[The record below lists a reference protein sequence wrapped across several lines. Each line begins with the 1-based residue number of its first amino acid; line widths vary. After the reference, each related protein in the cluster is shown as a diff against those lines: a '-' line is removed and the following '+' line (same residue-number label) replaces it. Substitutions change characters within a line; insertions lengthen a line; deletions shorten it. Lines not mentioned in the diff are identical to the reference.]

1 MLFNRTCCFLLS
13 TLLVLPAFGDTV
25 TSSVLVGTD
34 GKPLTYTTPPKN
46 MLTGI
51 TNPGGYTQST
61 HSATYT
67 VGTDGKSLM
76 YRGKDTG
83 MKTQEVNAA
92 GSKIRVVD
100 ENIPAKPRAPK
111 PAPTGGG
118 SGGGTGGTSGGSGS
132 GSGASGGG
140 SGSGSGG
147 TGTGGTGGTGAG
159 GSGGSGSGGSGAGT
173 GAGAGSTGA
182 GAGATAKPT
191 VKGHIKGMS
200 TGAKVVGVLGAV
212 GGGVMVAESASG
224 QQQHS
229 GWDVAHGVG
238 GGVWA
243 GASIGSFFPGPGTAI
258 GAAVGAVVGG
268 AIAGSQLISETDCL
282 TDPVTGKF
290 TCCHTAFNKGERYA
304 DIGDYMFCVVDATAG
319 VPAQYGTRQCQQG
332 GSATAHSWWDG
343 LWQDDAWTPECEY
356 RYCNND
362 APKRGYDNYIVHTAD
377 TENFCWKWQC
387 ANGLVRVGDHCE
399 RAKAGAVGVA
409 SNGNGGNTKTEP
421 VVSDTSNER
430 YELAIAKIQAQR
442 NRVISMC
449 GANVAAT
456 STDNSKKNNKK

>member
-1 MLFNRTCCFLLS
+1 MRINVSIFVLS
-13 TLLVLPAFGDTV
+13 ALISWNAFAVDIA
-25 TSSVLVGTD
+25 D
-34 GKPLTYTTPPKN
+34 
-46 MLTGI
+46 I
-51 TNPGGYTQST
+51 TNSAAWTQT
-61 HSATYT
+61 NHTETYT
-67 VGTDGKSLM
+67 VGADGKSLF

-83 MKTQEVNAA
+83 MKLKTVAKA
-92 GSKIRVVD
+92 GDKISVTD
-100 ENIPAKPRAPK
+100 TSIPVKPRAPK
-111 PAPTGGG
+111 PTPTGGG

-140 SGSGSGG
+140 SGSGGAGSGG
-147 TGTGGTGGTGAG
+147 GSGSGTGGSGTGGTG
-159 GSGGSGSGGSGAGT
+159 SGSGAGT
-173 GAGAGSTGA
+173 GAGAGA
-182 GAGATAKPT
+182 GAGASAKPT

-258 GAAVGAVVGG
+258 GAAVGATVGG
-268 AIAGSQLISETDCL
+268 VIAGSQLFSETDCL
-282 TDPVTGKF
+282 TDPVTGEF

-304 DIGDYMFCVVDATAG
+304 DIGDYMFCVVDAADG

-332 GSATAHSWWDG
+332 GSATAYSWWDG

-362 APKRGYDNYIVHTAD
+362 APKPGFDKYIVHTAD

-387 ANGLVRVGDHCE
+387 AKGLVRVGNWCE
-399 RAKAGAVGVA
+399 RSKAGAAGGVA
-409 SNGNGGNTKTEP
+409 TGNGGNTETEP
-421 VVSDTSNER
+421 VITDTSKER

-442 NRVISMC
+442 NRVIRMC
-449 GANVAAT
+449 GVNNTAST
-456 STDNSKKNNKK
+456 STDNSNKTGKNNKK

>member
-13 TLLVLPAFGDTV
+13 TLLVLPAFADPV
-25 TSSVLVGTD
+25 VSSVLVGAD
-34 GKPLTYTTPPKN
+34 GAPLTYSAPNKGN

-83 MKTQEVNAA
+83 MKTQEVNAT

-100 ENIPAKPRAPK
+100 ENIPKKTPNPKPKPSPAPKPK
-111 PAPTGGG
+111 PAP
-118 SGGGTGGTSGGSGS
+118 
-132 GSGASGGG
+132 APEPEP
-140 SGSGSGG
+140 
-147 TGTGGTGGTGAG
+147 AP
-159 GSGGSGSGGSGAGT
+159 AP
-173 GAGAGSTGA
+173 
-182 GAGATAKPT
+182 KPKPG
-191 VKGHIKGMS
+191 VKGMS
-200 TGAKVVGVLGAV
+200 TGAKVAGVLGAV
-212 GGGVMVAESASG
+212 AGGAMVYDATSG

-229 GWDVAHGVG
+229 GWDAAQGVG
-238 GGVWA
+238 GGAIA

-304 DIGDYMFCVVDATAG
+304 DIGDHMFCVVDAADG

-332 GSATAHSWWDG
+332 GSATAYSWWDG

-362 APKRGYDNYIVHTAD
+362 APKPGFDKYIVHTAD

-387 ANGLVRVGDHCE
+387 ADGLVRVGNWCE
-399 RAKAGAVGVA
+399 RSKAGAGAAGGA
-409 SNGNGGNTKTEP
+409 SNGTGGNTETEP
-421 VVSDTSNER
+421 VITDTSKER

-442 NRVISMC
+442 NRVIRMC
-449 GANVAAT
+449 GVNNTAST
-456 STDNSKKNNKK
+456 STDNSNKTGKNNKK

>member
-1 MLFNRTCCFLLS
+1 MRINVSIFVLS
-13 TLLVLPAFGDTV
+13 ALISWNAFAVDIA
-25 TSSVLVGTD
+25 D
-34 GKPLTYTTPPKN
+34 
-46 MLTGI
+46 I
-51 TNPGGYTQST
+51 TNSAAWTQT
-61 HSATYT
+61 NHTETYT
-67 VGTDGKSLM
+67 VGADGKSLF

-83 MKTQEVNAA
+83 MKLKTVAKA
-92 GSKIRVVD
+92 GDKISVTD
-100 ENIPAKPRAPK
+100 TSIPVKPRAPK
-111 PAPTGGG
+111 PTPTGGG

-132 GSGASGGG
+132 GAGGASGGG
-140 SGSGSGG
+140 SGSGGAGSGSGAGG

-159 GSGGSGSGGSGAGT
+159 GSGGSGSGT
-173 GAGAGSTGA
+173 GAGSTGA
-182 GAGATAKPT
+182 GAGAGAKTT

-362 APKRGYDNYIVHTAD
+362 APKPGFDKYIVHTAD
-377 TENFCWKWQC
+377 TENFCWKWRC
-387 ANGLVRVGDHCE
+387 ADGLVRVGNWCE
-399 RAKAGAVGVA
+399 RSKAGAAGGA
-409 SNGNGGNTKTEP
+409 SNGTGGNTETEP

>member
-1 MLFNRTCCFLLS
+1 MRINVSIFVLS
-13 TLLVLPAFGDTV
+13 ALISWNAFAVDIA
-25 TSSVLVGTD
+25 D
-34 GKPLTYTTPPKN
+34 
-46 MLTGI
+46 I
-51 TNPGGYTQST
+51 TNSAAWTQT
-61 HSATYT
+61 NHTETYT
-67 VGTDGKSLM
+67 VGADGKSLF

-83 MKTQEVNAA
+83 MKLKTVAKA
-92 GSKIRVVD
+92 GDKISVTD
-100 ENIPAKPRAPK
+100 TSIPVKPRAPK
-111 PAPTGGG
+111 PTPTGGG

-132 GSGASGGG
+132 GGAG
-140 SGSGSGG
+140 SGSGAGG

-409 SNGNGGNTKTEP
+409 SNGNGGNTETEP
-421 VVSDTSNER
+421 VITDTSKER

>member
-1 MLFNRTCCFLLS
+1 MKINVSIFVLS
-13 TLLVLPAFGDTV
+13 ALISWNAFAVDI
-25 TSSVLVGTD
+25 SD
-34 GKPLTYTTPPKN
+34 
-46 MLTGI
+46 I
-51 TNPGGYTQST
+51 TNSAAWTQT
-61 HSATYT
+61 NHTETYT
-67 VGTDGKSLM
+67 VGADGQSLF

-83 MKTQEVNAA
+83 MKLKTVAKA
-92 GSKIRVVD
+92 GDKISVTD
-100 ENIPAKPRAPK
+100 TSIPVKPRAPK
-111 PAPTGGG
+111 PT
-118 SGGGTGGTSGGSGS
+118 GGGTGGTGAGAAGAGAGAAGSGT
-132 GSGASGGG
+132 
-140 SGSGSGG
+140 G
-147 TGTGGTGGTGAG
+147 TGTGGTGGSSSGTGAG
-159 GSGGSGSGGSGAGT
+159 GSGSGTGAGGSGSGAGAGT
-173 GAGAGSTGA
+173 GAGAGA
-182 GAGATAKPT
+182 GAAAKPT

-200 TGAKVVGVLGAV
+200 TGAKVAGVLGAV
-212 GGGVMVAESASG
+212 GGGVMVAESVSG

-229 GWDVAHGVG
+229 GWDVAQGVG
-238 GGVWA
+238 GGVIA

-304 DIGDYMFCVVDATAG
+304 DIGDYMFCIVDATAG

-377 TENFCWKWQC
+377 TENFCWKWEC
-387 ANGLVRVGDHCE
+387 VNGLVRVGDHCE
-399 RAKAGAVGVA
+399 RAKAGAAGVA
-409 SNGNGGNTKTEP
+409 SNGNGGNTETEP
-421 VVSDTSNER
+421 VVTDTSKER

-449 GANVAAT
+449 SVNVAST
-456 STDNSKKNNKK
+456 STTDNSTKNNKK

>member
-1 MLFNRTCCFLLS
+1 MRINVSIFVLS
-13 TLLVLPAFGDTV
+13 ALISWNAFAVDI
-25 TSSVLVGTD
+25 TD
-34 GKPLTYTTPPKN
+34 
-46 MLTGI
+46 I
-51 TNPGGYTQST
+51 TNSAAWTQT
-61 HSATYT
+61 NHTETYT
-67 VGTDGKSLM
+67 VGADGKSLF

-83 MKTQEVNAA
+83 MKLKTVAKA
-92 GSKIRVVD
+92 GDKISVTD
-100 ENIPAKPRAPK
+100 TSIPVKPRAPK
-111 PAPTGGG
+111 PTPTGGG

-132 GSGASGGG
+132 GAGGASGGG
-140 SGSGSGG
+140 SGSGGAGSGSGAGG

-159 GSGGSGSGGSGAGT
+159 GSGGSGAGT

-200 TGAKVVGVLGAV
+200 TGAKVAGVLGAV

-229 GWDVAHGVG
+229 GWDVAQGVG
-238 GGVWA
+238 GGVIA

-304 DIGDYMFCVVDATAG
+304 DIGDYMFCIVDATAG

-377 TENFCWKWQC
+377 TENFCWKWAC

-409 SNGNGGNTKTEP
+409 SNGNGGNTETEP

>member
-1 MLFNRTCCFLLS
+1 MRINVSIFVLS
-13 TLLVLPAFGDTV
+13 ALISWNAFAVDIA
-25 TSSVLVGTD
+25 D
-34 GKPLTYTTPPKN
+34 
-46 MLTGI
+46 I
-51 TNPGGYTQST
+51 TNSAAWTQT
-61 HSATYT
+61 NHTETYT
-67 VGTDGKSLM
+67 VGADGKSLF

-83 MKTQEVNAA
+83 MKLKTVAKA
-92 GSKIRVVD
+92 GDKISVTD
-100 ENIPAKPRAPK
+100 TSIPVKPRAPK
-111 PAPTGGG
+111 PTPTGGG

-140 SGSGSGG
+140 SGSG
-147 TGTGGTGGTGAG
+147 GA
-159 GSGGSGSGGSGAGT
+159 GSGGSGAGT
-173 GAGAGSTGA
+173 GAGAGA
-182 GAGATAKPT
+182 GASAKPT

-304 DIGDYMFCVVDATAG
+304 DIGDYMFCVVDAADG

-332 GSATAHSWWDG
+332 GSATAHSWWNG

>member
-1 MLFNRTCCFLLS
+1 MRINVSIFVLS
-13 TLLVLPAFGDTV
+13 ALISWNAFAVDIA
-25 TSSVLVGTD
+25 D
-34 GKPLTYTTPPKN
+34 
-46 MLTGI
+46 I
-51 TNPGGYTQST
+51 TNSAAWTQT
-61 HSATYT
+61 NHTETYT
-67 VGTDGKSLM
+67 VGADGKSLF

-83 MKTQEVNAA
+83 MKLKTVAKA
-92 GSKIRVVD
+92 GDKISVTD
-100 ENIPAKPRAPK
+100 TSIPVKPRAPK
-111 PAPTGGG
+111 PTPTGGG

-140 SGSGSGG
+140 SGSGGAGSGG
-147 TGTGGTGGTGAG
+147 GSGSGTGGSGTGGTG
-159 GSGGSGSGGSGAGT
+159 SGSGAGT
-173 GAGAGSTGA
+173 GAGAGA
-182 GAGATAKPT
+182 GAGASAKPT

-212 GGGVMVAESASG
+212 GGGVMIAESASG

-304 DIGDYMFCVVDATAG
+304 DIGDYMFCIVDATAG

-387 ANGLVRVGDHCE
+387 ADGLVRVGNWCE
-399 RAKAGAVGVA
+399 RSKAGAGA
-409 SNGNGGNTKTEP
+409 AGGEATGNGSNTETEP
-421 VVSDTSNER
+421 VITDTSKER

-442 NRVISMC
+442 NRIIRMC
-449 GANVAAT
+449 GVNNPAST
-456 STDNSKKNNKK
+456 STDNSNKTGKTNKK

>member
-1 MLFNRTCCFLLS
+1 MKINVSIFVLS
-13 TLLVLPAFGDTV
+13 ALISWNAFAVDI
-25 TSSVLVGTD
+25 SD
-34 GKPLTYTTPPKN
+34 
-46 MLTGI
+46 I
-51 TNPGGYTQST
+51 TNSAAWTQT
-61 HSATYT
+61 NHTETYT
-67 VGTDGKSLM
+67 VGADGQSLF

-83 MKTQEVNAA
+83 MKLKTVAKA
-92 GSKIRVVD
+92 GDKISVTD
-100 ENIPAKPRAPK
+100 TSIPVKPRAPK
-111 PAPTGGG
+111 PT
-118 SGGGTGGTSGGSGS
+118 GGGTGGTGAGAAGAGAGAAGSGT
-132 GSGASGGG
+132 
-140 SGSGSGG
+140 G
-147 TGTGGTGGTGAG
+147 TGTGGTGGSSSGTGAG
-159 GSGGSGSGGSGAGT
+159 GSGSGTGAGGSGSGAGAGT
-173 GAGAGSTGA
+173 GAGAGA
-182 GAGATAKPT
+182 GAAAKPT

-200 TGAKVVGVLGAV
+200 TGAKVAGVLGAV
-212 GGGVMVAESASG
+212 GGGVMVAESVSG

-229 GWDVAHGVG
+229 GWDVAQGVG
-238 GGVWA
+238 GGVIA

-304 DIGDYMFCVVDATAG
+304 DIGDYMFCIVDATAG

-377 TENFCWKWQC
+377 TENFCWKLEC
-387 ANGLVRVGDHCE
+387 VNGLVRVGDHCE
-399 RAKAGAVGVA
+399 RAKAGAAGGV
-409 SNGNGGNTKTEP
+409 SNGTGGNTETEP
-421 VVSDTSNER
+421 VVTDTSNER

-449 GANVAAT
+449 GVNVAST
-456 STDNSKKNNKK
+456 STTDNSTKNNKK

>member
-1 MLFNRTCCFLLS
+1 MKINVSIFVLS
-13 TLLVLPAFGDTV
+13 ALISWNAFAVDIA
-25 TSSVLVGTD
+25 D
-34 GKPLTYTTPPKN
+34 
-46 MLTGI
+46 I
-51 TNPGGYTQST
+51 TNTAAWTQT
-61 HSATYT
+61 NHTETYT
-67 VGTDGKSLM
+67 VGADGKSLF

-83 MKTQEVNAA
+83 MKLKTVAKA
-92 GSKIRVVD
+92 GDKISVTD
-100 ENIPAKPRAPK
+100 TSIPVKPRAPK
-111 PAPTGGG
+111 PAPAPTPTGGG

-132 GSGASGGG
+132 GSGGASGGG
-140 SGSGSGG
+140 SGSGGAGSGSGTGGTGG
-147 TGTGGTGGTGAG
+147 TGTGGTGGSGTGGTG
-159 GSGGSGSGGSGAGT
+159 GSGTGGTGSGSGAGT
-173 GAGAGSTGA
+173 GAGAGA
-182 GAGATAKPT
+182 GAKPT

-200 TGAKVVGVLGAV
+200 TGAKVAGVLGAV

-229 GWDVAHGVG
+229 GWDVAQGVG
-238 GGVWA
+238 GGVMA

-282 TDPVTGKF
+282 TDPVTGKY

-343 LWQDDAWTPECEY
+343 LWQDDAWTPECDY

-377 TENFCWKWQC
+377 TENFCWKWKC
-387 ANGLVRVGDHCE
+387 VDGLVRVGDHCE
-399 RAKAGAVGVA
+399 RTKAGAAGA
-409 SNGNGGNTKTEP
+409 ETEP

-449 GANVAAT
+449 GANAT
-456 STDNSKKNNKK
+456 TTSTTDNSTKNNKK

>member
-1 MLFNRTCCFLLS
+1 MRINVSIFVLS
-13 TLLVLPAFGDTV
+13 ALISWNAFAVDIA
-25 TSSVLVGTD
+25 D
-34 GKPLTYTTPPKN
+34 
-46 MLTGI
+46 I
-51 TNPGGYTQST
+51 TNSAAWTQT
-61 HSATYT
+61 NHTETYT
-67 VGTDGKSLM
+67 VGADGKSLF

-83 MKTQEVNAA
+83 MKLKTVAKA
-92 GSKIRVVD
+92 GDKISVTD
-100 ENIPAKPRAPK
+100 TSIPVKPRAPK
-111 PAPTGGG
+111 PTPTGGG

-132 GSGASGGG
+132 GAGGASGGG
-140 SGSGSGG
+140 SGSGAGG

-200 TGAKVVGVLGAV
+200 TGAKVAGVLGAV
-212 GGGVMVAESASG
+212 GGGAMVYDATSG
-224 QQQHS
+224 QQKHS
-229 GWDVAHGVG
+229 GWDAAQGVG
-238 GGVWA
+238 GGAIA

-409 SNGNGGNTKTEP
+409 SNGNGGNTETEP

-449 GANVAAT
+449 GANVVAT

>member
-1 MLFNRTCCFLLS
+1 MRINVSIFVLS
-13 TLLVLPAFGDTV
+13 ALISWNAFAVDIA
-25 TSSVLVGTD
+25 D
-34 GKPLTYTTPPKN
+34 
-46 MLTGI
+46 I
-51 TNPGGYTQST
+51 TNSAAWTQT
-61 HSATYT
+61 NHTETYT
-67 VGTDGKSLM
+67 VGADGKSLF

-83 MKTQEVNAA
+83 MKLKTVAKA
-92 GSKIRVVD
+92 GDKISVTD
-100 ENIPAKPRAPK
+100 TSIPVKPRAPK

-304 DIGDYMFCVVDATAG
+304 DIGDYMFCVVDAADG

-332 GSATAHSWWDG
+332 GSATAYSWWDG

-362 APKRGYDNYIVHTAD
+362 APKPGFDKYIVHTAD

-387 ANGLVRVGDHCE
+387 AKGLVRVGNWCE
-399 RAKAGAVGVA
+399 RSKAGAAGGVA
-409 SNGNGGNTKTEP
+409 TGNGGNTETEP
-421 VVSDTSNER
+421 VITDTSKER

-442 NRVISMC
+442 NRVIRMC
-449 GANVAAT
+449 GVNNTAST
-456 STDNSKKNNKK
+456 STDNSNKTGKNNKK

>member
-1 MLFNRTCCFLLS
+1 MRINVSIFVLS
-13 TLLVLPAFGDTV
+13 ALISWNAFAVDIA
-25 TSSVLVGTD
+25 D
-34 GKPLTYTTPPKN
+34 
-46 MLTGI
+46 I
-51 TNPGGYTQST
+51 TNSAAWTQT
-61 HSATYT
+61 NHTETYT
-67 VGTDGKSLM
+67 VGADGKSLF

-83 MKTQEVNAA
+83 MKLKTVAKA
-92 GSKIRVVD
+92 GDKISVTD
-100 ENIPAKPRAPK
+100 TSIPVKPRAPK
-111 PAPTGGG
+111 PTPTGGG

-140 SGSGSGG
+140 SGSGGAGSGG
-147 TGTGGTGGTGAG
+147 GSGSGTGGSGTGGTG
-159 GSGGSGSGGSGAGT
+159 SGSGAGT
-173 GAGAGSTGA
+173 GAGAGA
-182 GAGATAKPT
+182 GAGASAKPT

-387 ANGLVRVGDHCE
+387 ADGLVRVGNWCE
-399 RAKAGAVGVA
+399 RSKAGAGAVGVA

>member
-1 MLFNRTCCFLLS
+1 MRINVSIFVLS
-13 TLLVLPAFGDTV
+13 ALISWNAFAVDIA
-25 TSSVLVGTD
+25 D
-34 GKPLTYTTPPKN
+34 
-46 MLTGI
+46 I
-51 TNPGGYTQST
+51 TNSAAWTQT
-61 HSATYT
+61 NHTETYT
-67 VGTDGKSLM
+67 VGADGKSLF

-83 MKTQEVNAA
+83 MKLKTVAKA
-92 GSKIRVVD
+92 GDKISVTD
-100 ENIPAKPRAPK
+100 TSIPVKPRAPK
-111 PAPTGGG
+111 PTPTGGG
-118 SGGGTGGTSGGSGS
+118 SGGGTGGTSGGGSGSGGAGS
-132 GSGASGGG
+132 GSGA
-140 SGSGSGG
+140 GG

-421 VVSDTSNER
+421 VITDTSKER

>member
-1 MLFNRTCCFLLS
+1 MRINVSIFVLS
-13 TLLVLPAFGDTV
+13 ALISWNAFAVDIA
-25 TSSVLVGTD
+25 D
-34 GKPLTYTTPPKN
+34 
-46 MLTGI
+46 I
-51 TNPGGYTQST
+51 TNSAAWTQT
-61 HSATYT
+61 NHTETYT
-67 VGTDGKSLM
+67 VGADGKSLF

-83 MKTQEVNAA
+83 MKLKTVAKA
-92 GSKIRVVD
+92 GDKISVTD
-100 ENIPAKPRAPK
+100 TSIPVKPRAPK
-111 PAPTGGG
+111 PTPTGGG

-132 GSGASGGG
+132 GAGGASGG
-140 SGSGSGG
+140 GSGSGG

-159 GSGGSGSGGSGAGT
+159 GSGGSGSGT
-173 GAGAGSTGA
+173 GAGSTGA

-243 GASIGSFFPGPGTAI
+243 GASIGTFFPGPGTAI

-362 APKRGYDNYIVHTAD
+362 APKPGFDNYIVHTAD

-387 ANGLVRVGDHCE
+387 ADGLVRVGNWCE
-399 RAKAGAVGVA
+399 RSKAGAAGGA
-409 SNGNGGNTKTEP
+409 SNGTGGNTETEP

>member
-1 MLFNRTCCFLLS
+1 MRINVSIFVLS
-13 TLLVLPAFGDTV
+13 ALISWNAFAVDIA
-25 TSSVLVGTD
+25 D
-34 GKPLTYTTPPKN
+34 
-46 MLTGI
+46 I
-51 TNPGGYTQST
+51 TNSAAWTQT
-61 HSATYT
+61 NHTETYT
-67 VGTDGKSLM
+67 VGADGKSLF

-83 MKTQEVNAA
+83 MKLKTVAKA
-92 GSKIRVVD
+92 GDKISVTD
-100 ENIPAKPRAPK
+100 TSIPVKPRAPK
-111 PAPTGGG
+111 PTPTGGG

-140 SGSGSGG
+140 SGSGGAGSGG
-147 TGTGGTGGTGAG
+147 GSGSGTGGSGTGGTG
-159 GSGGSGSGGSGAGT
+159 SGSGAGT
-173 GAGAGSTGA
+173 GAGAGA
-182 GAGATAKPT
+182 GAGASAKPT

-377 TENFCWKWQC
+377 TENFCWKWAC
-387 ANGLVRVGDHCE
+387 ADGLVRVGDHCE

-409 SNGNGGNTKTEP
+409 SNGNGGNAKTEP

>member
-13 TLLVLPAFGDTV
+13 TLLVLPAFADTV
-25 TSSVLVGTD
+25 VSSVLVGAD
-34 GKPLTYTTPPKN
+34 GAPLTYSAPNKGN

-83 MKTQEVNAA
+83 MKTQEVNAT

-100 ENIPAKPRAPK
+100 ENIPKKPRAPK
-111 PAPTGGG
+111 PTPTGGG
-118 SGGGTGGTSGGSGS
+118 SGGGTGAGTS
-132 GSGASGGG
+132 
-140 SGSGSGG
+140 
-147 TGTGGTGGTGAG
+147 T
-159 GSGGSGSGGSGAGT
+159 GAGT
-173 GAGAGSTGA
+173 GTGAGSTGA
-182 GAGATAKPT
+182 GAGAGAKPT
-191 VKGHIKGMS
+191 VKGMS
-200 TGAKVVGVLGAV
+200 TGAKVAGALGAV
-212 GGGVMVAESASG
+212 AGAAMVYDATSG
-224 QQQHS
+224 QQKHS
-229 GWDVAHGVG
+229 GWDVAEGAG
-238 GGVWA
+238 GGLAA
-243 GASIGSFFPGPGTAI
+243 GSYIGSLILPGLGTTI
-258 GAAVGAVVGG
+258 GAAVGAAVGG
-268 AIAGSQLISETDCL
+268 VIAGSQLFSETDCL

-304 DIGDYMFCVVDATAG
+304 DIGDYMFCVVDAADG

-332 GSATAHSWWDG
+332 GSATKAEKWYDR
-343 LWQDDAWTPECEY
+343 LQLDDAWTPECEY

-362 APKRGYDNYIVHTAD
+362 APKPGFDKYIVHTAD

-387 ANGLVRVGDHCE
+387 ADGLVRVGNWCE
-399 RAKAGAVGVA
+399 RSKAGAAGGA
-409 SNGNGGNTKTEP
+409 SNGTGGNTETEP

>member
-1 MLFNRTCCFLLS
+1 MRINVSIFVLS
-13 TLLVLPAFGDTV
+13 ALISWNAFAVDIA
-25 TSSVLVGTD
+25 D
-34 GKPLTYTTPPKN
+34 
-46 MLTGI
+46 I
-51 TNPGGYTQST
+51 TNSAAWTQT
-61 HSATYT
+61 NHTETYT
-67 VGTDGKSLM
+67 VGADGKSLF

-83 MKTQEVNAA
+83 MKLKTVAKA
-92 GSKIRVVD
+92 GDKISVTD
-100 ENIPAKPRAPK
+100 TSIPVKPRAPK
-111 PAPTGGG
+111 PTPTGGG

-140 SGSGSGG
+140 SGSGGAGSGG
-147 TGTGGTGGTGAG
+147 GSGSGTGGSGTGGTG
-159 GSGGSGSGGSGAGT
+159 SGSGAGT
-173 GAGAGSTGA
+173 GAGAGA
-182 GAGATAKPT
+182 GAGASAKPT

-377 TENFCWKWQC
+377 TENFCWKWAC
-387 ANGLVRVGDHCE
+387 ADGLVRVGDHCE

>member
-13 TLLVLPAFGDTV
+13 TLLVLPAFADPV
-25 TSSVLVGTD
+25 VSSVLVGTD
-34 GKPLTYTTPPKN
+34 GAPLTYSAPNKGN

-83 MKTQEVNAA
+83 MKTQEVNAT

-100 ENIPAKPRAPK
+100 ENIPKKTHNPKPK
-111 PAPTGGG
+111 PAP
-118 SGGGTGGTSGGSGS
+118 
-132 GSGASGGG
+132 AP
-140 SGSGSGG
+140 
-147 TGTGGTGGTGAG
+147 
-159 GSGGSGSGGSGAGT
+159 
-173 GAGAGSTGA
+173 
-182 GAGATAKPT
+182 KPKPSPAPEPEPSPAPKPKPG
-191 VKGHIKGMS
+191 VKGMS
-200 TGAKVVGVLGAV
+200 TGAKVAGVLGAV
-212 GGGVMVAESASG
+212 AGAAMVYDVTSG

-229 GWDVAHGVG
+229 GWDAARGVG
-238 GGVWA
+238 GGAIA
-243 GASIGSFFPGPGTAI
+243 GASIGSIIPAVGTTI
-258 GAAVGAVVGG
+258 GAAVGATVGG
-268 AIAGSQLISETDCL
+268 VIAGSQLFSETDCL

-304 DIGDYMFCVVDATAG
+304 DIGDYMFCVVDAVDG

-362 APKRGYDNYIVHTAD
+362 APKPGFDKYIVHTAD

-387 ANGLVRVGDHCE
+387 ADGLVRVGNWCE
-399 RAKAGAVGVA
+399 RPKAGAAGGVA
-409 SNGNGGNTKTEP
+409 TGNGGNTETEP
-421 VVSDTSNER
+421 VITDTSKER

-442 NRVISMC
+442 NRVIRMC
-449 GANVAAT
+449 GVNNTAST
-456 STDNSKKNNKK
+456 STDNSNKTGKNNKK

>member
-1 MLFNRTCCFLLS
+1 MRINVSIFVLS
-13 TLLVLPAFGDTV
+13 ALISWNAFAVDIA
-25 TSSVLVGTD
+25 D
-34 GKPLTYTTPPKN
+34 
-46 MLTGI
+46 I
-51 TNPGGYTQST
+51 TNSAAWTQT
-61 HSATYT
+61 NHTETYT
-67 VGTDGKSLM
+67 VGADGKSLF

-83 MKTQEVNAA
+83 MKLKTVAKA
-92 GSKIRVVD
+92 GDKISVTD
-100 ENIPAKPRAPK
+100 TSIPVKPRAPK
-111 PAPTGGG
+111 PTPTGGG

-140 SGSGSGG
+140 SGSGTGG
-147 TGTGGTGGTGAG
+147 SGTGGTG
-159 GSGGSGSGGSGAGT
+159 SGSGAGT
-173 GAGAGSTGA
+173 GAGAGA
-182 GAGATAKPT
+182 GAGASAKPT

-387 ANGLVRVGDHCE
+387 ADGLVRVGNWCE
-399 RAKAGAVGVA
+399 RSKAGAGA
-409 SNGNGGNTKTEP
+409 AGGEATGNGSNTETEP
-421 VVSDTSNER
+421 VITDTSKER

-442 NRVISMC
+442 NRVIRMC
-449 GANVAAT
+449 GVNNTAST
-456 STDNSKKNNKK
+456 STDNSNKTGKNNKK

>member
-1 MLFNRTCCFLLS
+1 MRINVSIFVLS
-13 TLLVLPAFGDTV
+13 ALISWNAFAVDIA
-25 TSSVLVGTD
+25 D
-34 GKPLTYTTPPKN
+34 
-46 MLTGI
+46 I
-51 TNPGGYTQST
+51 TNSAAWTQT
-61 HSATYT
+61 NHTETYT
-67 VGTDGKSLM
+67 VGADGKSLF

-83 MKTQEVNAA
+83 MKLKTVAKA
-92 GSKIRVVD
+92 GDKISVTD
-100 ENIPAKPRAPK
+100 TSIPVKPRAPK
-111 PAPTGGG
+111 PTPTGGG

-132 GSGASGGG
+132 GAGGASGGG

-409 SNGNGGNTKTEP
+409 SNGNGGNTETEP
-421 VVSDTSNER
+421 VITDTSKER

>member
-1 MLFNRTCCFLLS
+1 MKANVSVFVLLS
-13 TLLVLPAFGDTV
+13 AFISCNALAVDI
-25 TSSVLVGTD
+25 SD
-34 GKPLTYTTPPKN
+34 
-46 MLTGI
+46 I
-51 TNPGGYTQST
+51 TNPAAWIQKSHTE
-61 HSATYT
+61 TYT
-67 VGTDGKSLM
+67 VGTDGQSLL

-83 MKTQEVNAA
+83 MKLKTVAKA
-92 GSKIRVVD
+92 GDKISVTD
-100 ENIPAKPRAPK
+100 TSIPVKPRAPK
-111 PAPTGGG
+111 PTPTGGG

-140 SGSGSGG
+140 SGSGGAGSGSGAGG

-173 GAGAGSTGA
+173 GAGAGA
-182 GAGATAKPT
+182 GASAKPT

-304 DIGDYMFCVVDATAG
+304 DIGDYMFCVVDAVDG

-332 GSATAHSWWDG
+332 GSATAYSWWDG

-362 APKRGYDNYIVHTAD
+362 APKPGFDKYIVHTAD

-387 ANGLVRVGDHCE
+387 ADGLVRVGNWCE
-399 RAKAGAVGVA
+399 RSKAGAGAAGGVA
-409 SNGNGGNTKTEP
+409 NGTGGNTETEP
-421 VVSDTSNER
+421 VITDTSKER

-442 NRVISMC
+442 NRIIRMC
-449 GANVAAT
+449 GVNNTAST
-456 STDNSKKNNKK
+456 STNNSNKTGKTNKK

>member
-1 MLFNRTCCFLLS
+1 MRINVSIFVLS
-13 TLLVLPAFGDTV
+13 ALISWNAFAVDIA
-25 TSSVLVGTD
+25 D
-34 GKPLTYTTPPKN
+34 
-46 MLTGI
+46 I
-51 TNPGGYTQST
+51 TNSAAWTQT
-61 HSATYT
+61 NHTETYT
-67 VGTDGKSLM
+67 VGADGKSLF

-83 MKTQEVNAA
+83 MKLKTVAKA
-92 GSKIRVVD
+92 GDKISVTD
-100 ENIPAKPRAPK
+100 TSIPVKPRAPK
-111 PAPTGGG
+111 PTPTGGG

-132 GSGASGGG
+132 GAGGASGGG
-140 SGSGSGG
+140 SGSG
-147 TGTGGTGGTGAG
+147 GAG

-200 TGAKVVGVLGAV
+200 TGAKVAGVLGAV

-229 GWDVAHGVG
+229 GWDVAQGVG
-238 GGVWA
+238 GGVIA

-399 RAKAGAVGVA
+399 RSKAGAVGVA

-421 VVSDTSNER
+421 VITDTSKER

-456 STDNSKKNNKK
+456 STDTTNKNKKK

>member
-1 MLFNRTCCFLLS
+1 MRINVSIFVLS
-13 TLLVLPAFGDTV
+13 ALISWNAFAVDIA
-25 TSSVLVGTD
+25 D
-34 GKPLTYTTPPKN
+34 
-46 MLTGI
+46 I
-51 TNPGGYTQST
+51 TNSAAWTQT
-61 HSATYT
+61 NHTETYT
-67 VGTDGKSLM
+67 VGADGKSLF

-83 MKTQEVNAA
+83 MKLKTVAKA
-92 GSKIRVVD
+92 GDKISVTD
-100 ENIPAKPRAPK
+100 TSIPVKPRAPK
-111 PAPTGGG
+111 PTPTGGG
-118 SGGGTGGTSGGSGS
+118 SGGGTGGTSGGGSGSGGAGS
-132 GSGASGGG
+132 GSGA
-140 SGSGSGG
+140 GG

-409 SNGNGGNTKTEP
+409 SNGNGGNTETEP
-421 VVSDTSNER
+421 VVSDTSKER

>member
-1 MLFNRTCCFLLS
+1 MRINVSIFVLS
-13 TLLVLPAFGDTV
+13 ALISWNAFAVDIA
-25 TSSVLVGTD
+25 D
-34 GKPLTYTTPPKN
+34 
-46 MLTGI
+46 I
-51 TNPGGYTQST
+51 TNSAAWTQT
-61 HSATYT
+61 NHTETYT
-67 VGTDGKSLM
+67 VGADGKSLF

-83 MKTQEVNAA
+83 MKLKTVAKA
-92 GSKIRVVD
+92 GDKISVTD
-100 ENIPAKPRAPK
+100 TSIPVKPRAPK
-111 PAPTGGG
+111 PTPTGGG

-132 GSGASGGG
+132 GAGGASGG
-140 SGSGSGG
+140 GSGSGG

-159 GSGGSGSGGSGAGT
+159 GSGGSGSGT
-173 GAGAGSTGA
+173 GAGSTGA

-409 SNGNGGNTKTEP
+409 SNGNGGNTETEP
-421 VVSDTSNER
+421 VITDTSKER

>member
-1 MLFNRTCCFLLS
+1 MRINVSIFVLS
-13 TLLVLPAFGDTV
+13 ALISWNAFAVDIA
-25 TSSVLVGTD
+25 D
-34 GKPLTYTTPPKN
+34 
-46 MLTGI
+46 I
-51 TNPGGYTQST
+51 TNSAAWTQT
-61 HSATYT
+61 NHTETYT
-67 VGTDGKSLM
+67 VGADGKSLF

-83 MKTQEVNAA
+83 MKLKTVAKA
-92 GSKIRVVD
+92 GDKISVTD
-100 ENIPAKPRAPK
+100 TSIPVKPRAPK
-111 PAPTGGG
+111 PTPTGGG

-140 SGSGSGG
+140 SGSGGAGSGG
-147 TGTGGTGGTGAG
+147 GSGSGTGGSGTGGTG
-159 GSGGSGSGGSGAGT
+159 SGSGAGT
-173 GAGAGSTGA
+173 GAGAGA
-182 GAGATAKPT
+182 GAGASAKPT

-304 DIGDYMFCVVDATAG
+304 DIGDYMFCVVDAADG

>member
-1 MLFNRTCCFLLS
+1 MRINVSIFVLS
-13 TLLVLPAFGDTV
+13 ALISWNAFAVDIA
-25 TSSVLVGTD
+25 D
-34 GKPLTYTTPPKN
+34 
-46 MLTGI
+46 I
-51 TNPGGYTQST
+51 TNSAAWTQT
-61 HSATYT
+61 NHTETYT
-67 VGTDGKSLM
+67 VGADGKSLF

-83 MKTQEVNAA
+83 MKLKTVAKA
-92 GSKIRVVD
+92 GDKISVTD
-100 ENIPAKPRAPK
+100 TSIPVKPRAPK
-111 PAPTGGG
+111 PTPTGGG

-140 SGSGSGG
+140 SGSG
-147 TGTGGTGGTGAG
+147 GAG

-173 GAGAGSTGA
+173 GAGAGSAGA
-182 GAGATAKPT
+182 GAGAKPT
-191 VKGHIKGMS
+191 IKGHIKGMS
-200 TGAKVVGVLGAV
+200 TGAKVAGALGAV
-212 GGGVMVAESASG
+212 AGGAMVYDATSG

-229 GWDVAHGVG
+229 GWDAAQGVG
-238 GGVWA
+238 GGAIA

-304 DIGDYMFCVVDATAG
+304 DIGDYMFCVVDAADG

-377 TENFCWKWQC
+377 TENFCWKWAC
-387 ANGLVRVGDHCE
+387 ADGLVRVGDHCE
-399 RAKAGAVGVA
+399 RSKAGAAGGA
-409 SNGNGGNTKTEP
+409 SNGTGGNTETEP
-421 VVSDTSNER
+421 VITDTSKER

-442 NRVISMC
+442 NRVIRMC
-449 GANVAAT
+449 GVNNTAST
-456 STDNSKKNNKK
+456 STDNSNKTDKNNKK